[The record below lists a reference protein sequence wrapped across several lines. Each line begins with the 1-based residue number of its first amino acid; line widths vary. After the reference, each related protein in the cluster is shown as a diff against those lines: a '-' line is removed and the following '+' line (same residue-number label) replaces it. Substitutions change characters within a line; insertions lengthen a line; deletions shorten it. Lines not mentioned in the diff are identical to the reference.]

1 VFRARP
7 ARVSGNA
14 GAAQEALGRLLTSA
28 VASFLLWMGLTALAM
43 SYPTWAPLG
52 IQVAVDLS
60 YALACAS
67 GFFSPGGLLA
77 LRRDAARIID
87 SSPLSLTEMM
97 IFGSPNLV
105 DRLGSRPHQR
115 KAPIGVSMAGAN

>member
-1 VFRARP
+1 MLAR
-7 ARVSGNA
+7 RW
-14 GAAQEALGRLLTSA
+14 AAWLTSA

-77 LRRDAARIID
+77 LRRDAVADNRQ
-87 SSPLSLTEMM
+87 LA
-97 IFGSPNLV
+97 F
-105 DRLGSRPHQR
+105 
-115 KAPIGVSMAGAN
+115 VSH

>member
-1 VFRARP
+1 MLAR
-7 ARVSGNA
+7 RW
-14 GAAQEALGRLLTSA
+14 AAWLTSA

-67 GFFSPGGLLA
+67 GCFFLPAGC
-77 LRRDAARIID
+77 LRFGAMRSRIVD

-115 KAPIGVSMAGAN
+115 KAPIGASMAAAN

>member
-1 VFRARP
+1 MFRARP

-14 GAAQEALGRLLTSA
+14 GAALEALGRL
-28 VASFLLWMGLTALAM
+28 VDKRGRFLPALDGTD
-43 SYPTWAPLG
+43 SPGDELSDLG
-52 IQVAVDLS
+52 PARQVAVDLS

-67 GFFSPGGLLA
+67 GCFFLLA
-77 LRRDAARIID
+77 GCLRFGAMRSRIID

-115 KAPIGVSMAGAN
+115 KAPIGASMAGAN